1 MLPLWRLKGMALP
14 ATGWVRLI
22 ALAGI
27 YIVGVVVI
35 VAIFAL
41 LGWRPKV
48 SLSPTEATIILRY
61 MNSGVFYPNF
71 LGVSDYIIKP

>member
-1 MLPLWRLKGMALP
+1 MADYLAYRQEVPFMLSLWRLKGMALP

-27 YIVGVVVI
+27 YVVGVVVI

-41 LGWRPKV
+41 LGW
-48 SLSPTEATIILRY
+48 
-61 MNSGVFYPNF
+61 
-71 LGVSDYIIKP
+71 